1 MSLRASLSA
10 PLLLVALA
18 ACGGKDSPGSTPV
31 TPEPPPTAPPSP
43 PPPVQQATC
52 TAPVRLAV
60 GESTEL
66 PTAADGGTLC
76 TIAAEKGAE
85 FVLAF
90 VDTRAVRKAETGPE
104 GYGAAFPDYGVAVS
118 TAGQATVAGPSM
130 ERRAAPRD
138 PHFVTAPAPPAHAAS
153 LRDRPWTLGE
163 TFQLYDAAI
172 QQPRQARVLRVYDRH
187 FVVAAFDGDAADLLP
202 RFMAQMDSAW
212 EAVGGHAVPLMRAAY
227 SRALPVTSP
236 ESGQFLIILRQDPN
250 GGVLG
255 RTLNDKSFGAPR
267 MWTDI
272 KIREKRDYVELAEL
286 VAHEVAHAF
295 QALYMYGS
303 RSEEWYES
311 AAGATFW
318 ATEGGADFISFETV
332 RRASGVGLTANFDA
346 RAAGLNPAARRIVE
360 RAHGLGGMLTL
371 GYDGP
376 AGFIRDLAA
385 RRVVAGEPVDDAMRE
400 VLRGAADGW
409 YGWDSYG
416 VRRTGLTAR
425 MRDRLGPS
433 WNGGDALLDWAL
445 AHAADDLTSDPRFQ
459 DPLFL
464 RVHEIRTPYS
474 AWRPLA
480 TIAAGTQV
488 GRARRPHSS
497 PAYFLMKIDSDARLS
512 GVTDTP
518 GVRWK
523 ILRTR

>member
-1 MSLRASLSA
+1 MIHCPPLLA

-18 ACGGKDSPGSTPV
+18 ACGGNDSRGSTPV
-31 TPEPPPTAPPSP
+31 TPEPAPPAP
-43 PPPVQQATC
+43 PPAPVQQATC
-52 TAPVRLAV
+52 TAPVRLEV
-60 GESTEL
+60 GESSEL
-66 PTAADGGTLC
+66 PAAADGGTLC
-76 TIAAEKGAE
+76 TIAADRGAE
-85 FVLAF
+85 FVVAF

-104 GYGAAFPDYGVAVS
+104 GYGAVFPDYSVAVS
-118 TAGQATVAGPSM
+118 TAGQATLAGPSM
-130 ERRAAPRD
+130 DRRAPERT

-163 TFQLYDAAI
+163 TFSLYDPAI

-187 FVVAAFDGDAADLLP
+187 FVVAAYDGDAADLLP

-227 SRALPVTSP
+227 SRDLPVTTP

-255 RTLNDKSFGAPR
+255 RTLSDRSFGAPR

-272 KIREKRDYVELAEL
+272 KIREKSGYLELAEL

-303 RSEEWYES
+303 RPEEWYES

-318 ATEGGADFISFETV
+318 ATEGGADFVSFETV
-332 RRASGVGLTANFDA
+332 RRASGVALTANFDA
-346 RAAGLNPAARRIVE
+346 RGPGLAPAARRIAE
-360 RAHGLGGMLTL
+360 RAHGLGGALTW
-371 GYDGP
+371 GYDAP
-376 AGFIRDLAA
+376 AAFLRNLAA
-385 RRVVAGEPVDDAMRE
+385 RRVLAGEPVDDAMRE

-409 YGWDSYG
+409 NGWDSYG
-416 VRRTGLTAR
+416 VRRTGLSAR
-425 MRDRLGPS
+425 MRERLGPS
-433 WNGGDALLDWAL
+433 WSGGDALLDWAL
-445 AHAADDLTSDPRFQ
+445 AHAADDLTSDARYQ

-474 AWRPLA
+474 AWRPIA
-480 TIAAGTQV
+480 TIAAGTQG
-488 GRARRPHSS
+488 GRARLPHSS
-497 PAYFLMKIDSDARLS
+497 PGYILMKIDSDARLS

-523 ILRTR
+523 ILRRR